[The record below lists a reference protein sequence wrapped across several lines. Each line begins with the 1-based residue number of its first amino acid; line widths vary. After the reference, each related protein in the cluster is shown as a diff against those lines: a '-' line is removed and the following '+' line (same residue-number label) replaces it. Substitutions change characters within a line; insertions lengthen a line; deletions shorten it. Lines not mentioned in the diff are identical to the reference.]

1 MTKLRVGIVVPA
13 FFYVPYWLA
22 LARGWYGEFGLDV
35 EIVDMGGIVE
45 VTKALKSGE
54 IQIGVGSPEHVIHDA
69 AAGGDLRMFG
79 GNVNRLTHSL
89 IVQPEIERIE
99 DLRGKTIG
107 VSALNAGT
115 SSLFIDL
122 LARHGLQPGDYRVVG
137 GVVVPPRHDMLMRR
151 EIDAAMQTD
160 PHNYM
165 AEDAGLRNLGLVAD
179 WIPYFQFTS
188 LNARQS
194 WADRHPEE
202 MLGFL
207 RATLRGSALMTEDA
221 PSAIEVA
228 AGHQLMD
235 RRYLQRAWEDHVS
248 GAVPV
253 DLHLDRRS
261 IATDV
266 EMMRRDREAALAIPD
281 DDDVTRYVSLELLA
295 RAQAAE
301 GLPMCTL
308 V

>member
-1 MTKLRVGIVVPA
+1 MKIRVGIVVPA

-22 LARGWYGEFGLDV
+22 QARGWYREFGLDV
-35 EIVDMGGIVE
+35 DIVDLDGIVQ
-45 VTKALKSGE
+45 VTNALKSGD
-54 IQIGVGSPEHVIHDA
+54 IQVGVGSPEHVIQDV

-89 IVQPEIERIE
+89 IVQPEIKHIE
-99 DLRGKTIG
+99 DLRGRTIG

-137 GVVVPPRHDMLMRR
+137 GVVVPPRHEMLLRR

-179 WIPYFQFTS
+179 WIPHFQFTS

-194 WADRHPEE
+194 WVDDHPEE
-202 MLGFL
+202 MVGFL
-207 RATLRGSALMTEDA
+207 RATLRGSALMIRDA
-221 PSAIEVA
+221 EASIDVA

-235 RRYLQRAWEDHVS
+235 RRYLLRAWEDHVS

-253 DLHLDRRS
+253 DLHLDRRA

-266 EMMRRDREAALAIPD
+266 EMMCRDRETAMTIPND
-281 DDDVTRYVSLELLA
+281 GDVTRYVSLDLLE
-295 RAQAAE
+295 RAQIAE
-301 GLPMCTL
+301 KIPRQTL

>member
-1 MTKLRVGIVVPA
+1 MKLRIGIVVPA

-22 LARGWYGEFGLDV
+22 QARGWYREFGLDAEV
-35 EIVDMGGIVE
+35 VDVGGITE
-45 VTKALKSGE
+45 VTKALKTGDLHVG
-54 IQIGVGSPEHVIHDA
+54 IGSPEHVIHDV

-122 LARHGLQPGDYRVVG
+122 LARHGLHEGDYKVIG
-137 GVVVPPRHDMLMRR
+137 GVVVPPRHEMLLRR
-151 EIDAAMQTD
+151 EIDAGMQTD

-165 AEDAGLRNLGLVAD
+165 AEDAGLRNLGPVSD
-179 WIPYFQFTS
+179 WIPHFQFTS
-188 LNARQS
+188 VNARQS
-194 WADRHPEE
+194 WVDAHPQE

-207 RATLRGSALMTEDA
+207 RATLRGSALMMKDA
-221 PSAIEVA
+221 DAAIEVA

-235 RRYLQRAWEDHVS
+235 RRYLHRAWEDHVS
-248 GAVPV
+248 GAVPA

-261 IATDV
+261 IAADV
-266 EMMRRDREAALAIPD
+266 EMMRRDRSSSLAIPA
-281 DDDVTRYVSLELLA
+281 DDDVTRYVSLDLLA
-295 RAQAAE
+295 QAQAAE
-301 GLPMCTL
+301 GIPERTL